1 MKLNSHMPFRAIK
14 QLLMVLSISTLVA
27 CSASL
32 TFDIDADGA
41 SSGELRTTSPE
52 AVGMDSDRLESISAA
67 MQDLVDEGLLAGA
80 VTMAS
85 RDNRVVHFES
95 VGYRDLES
103 RAPMTNDT
111 PVSYTHLTLPTI
123 LLV

>member
-52 AVGMDSDRLESISAA
+52 AVG
-67 MQDLVDEGLLAGA
+67 
-80 VTMAS
+80 T
-85 RDNRVVHFES
+85 
-95 VGYRDLES
+95 
-103 RAPMTNDT
+103 
-111 PVSYTHLTLPTI
+111 VSYTHLTLPTI
-123 LLV
+123 YSV